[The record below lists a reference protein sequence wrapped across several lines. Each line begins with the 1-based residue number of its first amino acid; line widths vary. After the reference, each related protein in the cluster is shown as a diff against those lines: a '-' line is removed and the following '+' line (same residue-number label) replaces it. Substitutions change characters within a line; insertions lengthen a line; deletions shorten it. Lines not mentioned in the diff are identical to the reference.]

1 MYASYIHIHVW
12 IHMHIYTHMF
22 KWNVNQK
29 IKNKPQTM

>member
-1 MYASYIHIHVW
+1 MYASYIHIHIW

-29 IKNKPQTM
+29 IKNKPQTT